1 MIAFQ
6 IVEGSDVL
14 LREARDQRTADAFLL
29 RSELAS
35 EQSLAPRGRQDS
47 GEIGGL
53 KGDTYHDQSI
63 ARWSW

>member
-14 LREARDQRTADAFLL
+14 LCEARDQRAANALLL

-35 EQSLAPRGRQDS
+35 EQGLAPRGRQDS
-47 GEIGGL
+47 GEIGRL
-53 KGDTYHDQSI
+53 NEAIRVISI
-63 ARWSW
+63 ARRS